1 MGDIDMGYSDIYTNI
16 ELISKIQTIQE
27 AAKIANS
34 PAMQEFRSIVD
45 GLGIRSIGE
54 LDNMVES
61 IQSMAKQVSMLCGL
75 GNIYLNRQ
83 FYENISKQF
92 LQMSHVVS
100 DAIEPISKLYS
111 YEHLRVSVQRLNG
124 VLGSYN
130 LVHYYSD
137 TMSDEDVSENEKIN
151 NKIVTEIF
159 NPDEKS
165 SKETEKKESAII
177 TLSPVNEK
185 VLGYLAENPE
195 ALYQLEDREF
205 EFVMAE
211 IYSKLGYKVELT
223 KATRDG
229 GKDIIIRKPE
239 ILGDF
244 VYYVECKKYAAKRH
258 IGVGIVREL
267 VGTVLTDK
275 VNGGILA
282 TTSYFSPDA
291 KKFIKDNKYNYQIQ
305 MHDYDVIRN
314 MLNKVV

>member
-1 MGDIDMGYSDIYTNI
+1 M
-16 ELISKIQTIQE
+16 
-27 AAKIANS
+27 
-34 PAMQEFRSIVD
+34 
-45 GLGIRSIGE
+45 
-54 LDNMVES
+54 
-61 IQSMAKQVSMLCGL
+61 
-75 GNIYLNRQ
+75 
-83 FYENISKQF
+83 
-92 LQMSHVVS
+92 
-100 DAIEPISKLYS
+100 
-111 YEHLRVSVQRLNG
+111 
-124 VLGSYN
+124 
-130 LVHYYSD
+130 
-137 TMSDEDVSENEKIN
+137 
-151 NKIVTEIF
+151 TEIF